1 MSSAKTPTD
10 EVANNFETT
19 SNSTHAMKDTANAK
33 TNGNGLD
40 SVTNVSNGSSVGD
53 IDDDDRDRVSD
64 SEEEFFECSQE
75 LFPTSARKLLNK
87 PSTPLK
93 TSPTKISNDNSA
105 SMQQQPQPEEI
116 EVVDLPS
123 SNESVKECSTPPKKL
138 EQSIMNETSTSP
150 TINKGIKTATD
161 DGFIEDFFGRS
172 RLHLISDQKKEM
184 QVLIGNLRKNID
196 AHTFSNLQKFEA
208 EIEAINIETGSGL
221 SFTNDEGISEQFISL
236 VLVMK
241 ISLKY
246 TILVAFFNLLY

>member
-40 SVTNVSNGSSVGD
+40 SVNGLNGILVGD

-75 LFPTSARKLLNK
+75 LFPTSARKFLNK

-105 SMQQQPQPEEI
+105 SMQQQPEEI

-196 AHTFSNLQKFEA
+196 THTFSNLQKFEA
-208 EIEAINIETGSGL
+208 EIEAINVETGSGL

-241 ISLKY
+241 ISQSS
-246 TILVAFFNLLY
+246 ILVAFFNLLY